1 MTDISIIILNY
12 NTRDLLAQTLNSINR
27 ELSADIGIEIIVSD
41 NGSTDGS
48 IEMIQSNFPW
58 VRLLENNANLGF
70 SAGNNRGVPISK
82 GRYVLFLNSDVQVVG
97 DAIQY
102 VYKQMEAD
110 ASIGIGTCYV
120 ELSSGGIDPACH
132 RGFPTPWRAFC
143 YYSSLE
149 KFASKFPASGV
160 GLVLRKW
167 LGGYHLLDKPLDY
180 AHEIDSC
187 TGAFLLVRRDV
198 GEQIKWWDE
207 DFFMYGED
215 LDFCYKVKELGKKVM
230 FFPQVKILHFKHQSG
245 LKKNDSTVKVDVS
258 AIKRKTTTAFYDA
271 MNIFYT
277 KHYATKYPGW
287 LTGLVLWFVS
297 FKKQRALQKIHS

>member
-12 NTRDLLAQTLNSINR
+12 NTRDLLAQTLNSISR

-48 IEMIQSNFPW
+48 VEMIRTNFPW
-58 VRLLENNANLGF
+58 VGLLENNANLGF

-97 DAIQY
+97 DAIHY
-102 VYKQMEAD
+102 VYTQMEAD

-149 KFASKFPASGV
+149 RFASKLPTSGT
-160 GLVLRKW
+160 GLLLRKW
-167 LGGYHLLDKPLDY
+167 LGGYHLLEKPLDC

-198 GEQIKWWDE
+198 GESIKWWDE

-245 LKKNDSTVKVDVS
+245 LKKNDSVVKVDVR
-258 AIKRKTTTAFYDA
+258 AIKRKTTIAFYDA
-271 MNIFYT
+271 MKIFYT
-277 KHYATKYPGW
+277 KHYTTKYPAW
-287 LTGLVLWFVS
+287 LTGLVLLFIS
-297 FKKQRALQKIHS
+297 IKKQRALQKIHS